1 MIDKPRPKQ
10 TKIVPKSPKHR
21 FTICVSGA
29 ARGATVDNDYE
40 LAFELGRQIALQGH
54 VLVSGA
60 TIGLPDWAAQ
70 GAKSAG
76 GMSIGVSPA
85 SSAKEHINKYHLPTT
100 SYDFI
105 LYSGLHYVGRDA
117 LLVQSSDAV
126 LSIGGRMGTV
136 HEFATA
142 IESHIP
148 VGVLKD
154 AGGVGDEFEHLMIAA
169 GLCHDGVCDGKHD
182 VYFGNEPA
190 DLVARIV
197 TLLEERHNKMTK

>member
-1 MIDKPRPKQ
+1 MPETRPKQ
-10 TKIVPKSPKHR
+10 TKLVPKSPKHR

-29 ARGATVDNDYE
+29 ARGETVEKDYK
-40 LAFELGRQIALQGH
+40 LAYELGRQIALQGH
-54 VLVSGA
+54 VLITGA

-70 GAKSAG
+70 GAKSVG
-76 GMSIGVSPA
+76 GMSIGISPA
-85 SSAKEHINKYHLPTT
+85 ASAREHLNKYRLPTT
-100 SYDFI
+100 AYDFI

-154 AGGVGDEFEHLMIAA
+154 AGGVGDEFEHLMMAA
-169 GLCHDGVCDGKHD
+169 GMCHDGVCDTRHD
-182 VYFGNEPA
+182 VFFSKKPEL
-190 DLVARIV
+190 LVERIV
-197 TLLEERHNKMTK
+197 TLLEQRQNKK